1 MKRIE
6 KSIEIKAPL
15 RAVYNQWTQFESFPL
30 FMPGV
35 VKVRQMDERHV
46 FWQVEVLGRELEW
59 EAEIYEQI
67 PDCLIAWRSIL
78 GRPHSGAIFFEPLDD
93 HLTRLRVVIEYQLVG
108 AAEKLCD
115 WFGAVTLR
123 VDRDLGR
130 FRKFIEATEPNPSM
144 GWRGRIPNS
153 GFELAGVGEEQWT
166 RY

>member
-15 RAVYNQWTQFESFPL
+15 RQVYDQWTQFEAFPL

-35 VKVRQMDERHV
+35 LNVRQMDERHV
-46 FWQVEVLGRELEW
+46 FWQVEVLGREIEW

-78 GRPHSGAIFFEPLDD
+78 GRPHSGAIFFEAVEDD
-93 HLTRLRVVIEYQLVG
+93 LTRLRVIIEYQLQST
-108 AAEKLCD
+108 AEKVCD
-115 WFGAVTLR
+115 WLGMVQKR
-123 VDRDLGR
+123 VERDLKQ
-130 FRKFIEATEPNPSM
+130 FKKFISSAKTQAV
-144 GWRGRIPNS
+144 GWRGRIPQHQLQLVAVDD
-153 GFELAGVGEEQWT
+153 ERWT